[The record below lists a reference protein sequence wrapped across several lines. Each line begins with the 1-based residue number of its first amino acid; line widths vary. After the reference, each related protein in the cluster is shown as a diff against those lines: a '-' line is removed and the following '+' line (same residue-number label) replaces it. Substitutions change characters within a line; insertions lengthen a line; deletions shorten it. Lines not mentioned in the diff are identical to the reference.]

1 MAMTRVAPPLTE
13 RTGDYW
19 RSGADGVLRIVR
31 CQDCGWRLHPPRP
44 LCPKCR
50 GRDIAFEPVSG
61 KGVVYSCT
69 INRYQWQPGMTPPY
83 VLAEIELVEQEGLR
97 ILSNVIGCAPEEVRI
112 GMPVS
117 VTFEQAEDAYIPVFR
132 P

>member
-1 MAMTRVAPPLTE
+1 MTMTRAAPPLTG

-19 RSGADGVLRIVR
+19 RSGADGVLRIAR

-50 GRDIAFEPVSG
+50 GRDIRFDPVSG
-61 KGVVYSCT
+61 RATVYSCT
-69 INRYQWQPGMTPPY
+69 INRYPWQPGMKPPY
-83 VLAEIELVEQEGLR
+83 VLAEVELVEQAGLR
-97 ILSNVIGCAPEEVRI
+97 ILTNITGCEPEAVRI
-112 GMPVS
+112 GME
-117 VTFEQAEDAYIPVFR
+117 VTVAFEQAEEAFIPVFH